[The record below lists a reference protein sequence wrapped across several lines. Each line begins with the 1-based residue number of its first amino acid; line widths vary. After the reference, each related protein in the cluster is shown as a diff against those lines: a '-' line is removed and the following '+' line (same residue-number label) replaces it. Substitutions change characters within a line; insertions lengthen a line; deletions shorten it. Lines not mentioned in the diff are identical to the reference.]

1 MNICIPKER
10 RPFEYRVGLSPAGV
24 EILTRL
30 GHQTYIEHEAG
41 MGGGFADSE
50 YEKAGARIVYSG
62 EEAYGRADLLLKIAR
77 PLKEELEWL
86 RPGCAMMG
94 FLHLASARGDKLDVL
109 LEKKVTA
116 IAYEQIRLPDGAHP
130 VLRVFSQMCGAM
142 TAQIAARYLQNNWG
156 GKGILLGGVPG
167 VPPAEVAILGAGT
180 VGTYAAQAFRGLGA
194 HVIVLDSDL
203 TALQKLTDR
212 MPGLSTMIATKRNI
226 ERVASFVDVL
236 VGAVLVPGERTPT
249 LVTRET
255 ARSMKPRSVIIDI
268 DIDEGGCVETA
279 RPTVHDNPAYVEEGV
294 IHYCVPNITGVA
306 GRTATH
312 AFINAAMP
320 FIIEVAQH
328 GAAQAMQRNPAIE
341 CAVNTHA
348 GQLLHL
354 HRLIVSKEAEDGSE

>member
-24 EILTRL
+24 EILTHL
-30 GHQTYIEHEAG
+30 GHQVYVEHEAG
-41 MGGGFADSE
+41 MGGGFGDSE

-77 PLKEELEWL
+77 PLKEELAWL
-86 RPGCAMMG
+86 RPGCALMG
-94 FLHLASARGDKLDVL
+94 FLHLASAREDKLEVL

-116 IAYEQIRLPDGAHP
+116 IAYEQIRLADGVRP

-180 VGTYAAQAFRGLGA
+180 VGAYAAQAFRGLGA

-212 MPGLSTMIATKRNI
+212 MPGLSSMIATKRNI

-236 VGAVLVPGERTPT
+236 VGAVLAPGERTPM
-249 LVTRET
+249 LVTREM

-320 FIIEVAQH
+320 FIIEVAQN

-341 CAVNTHA
+341 HAVNTHE
-348 GQLLHL
+348 GKLFHL
-354 HRLIVSKEAEDGSE
+354 QRLIVSKEAEDGNE